1 MQNGVLECSSPSASV
16 NLPAMNMTIARYAAV
31 IGTALIGTGTF
42 STAAAEAVDP
52 KRLSDTVRVLAS
64 DEFAGRSPGTEGETK
79 TVNYLVETFRSLG
92 LEPGGERG
100 GWTQD
105 VPLLRTQL
113 ETPRTLQ
120 ITIKGKPR
128 PLVQAKDVYLSTVQD
143 AQTAAIENAPLVFV
157 GYGVSAPERQWD
169 DYKGV
174 DLRGK
179 VAVYLVN
186 DPDFSAQ
193 AAEPVAGKFGDRRM
207 TYYGR
212 WTYKFEEAAR
222 HGAVAALIIHDT
234 EGAGYGWST
243 VVAPGGE
250 NYALIHTDAV
260 TAPPTLKLQGWLEGE
275 TASELFRHAG
285 LDLAALRV
293 QARRADFQP
302 VSLQHVT
309 FTANVPVTLAK
320 SISHNVLAKI
330 TGSKHPVET
339 IMMAAHWD
347 AFGLGAPD
355 AQGRRVRP
363 GANDDALGVAG
374 VVELARLFK
383 AAPRPKRTLVFA
395 AWTAE
400 ERGLIGS
407 QAYAARPLYPLSKTV
422 ANLTLDVLQTAGLA
436 RDVLLVGAG
445 QSELENDLA
454 RAAAAQDRTI
464 TPETLPERGLFYR
477 ADHFPLAR
485 QGVPVILL
493 MALSGAAD
501 MREGGRP
508 AGEKWLA
515 DYMRCYHQTC
525 DAWDANW
532 DLRGAAQDVELF
544 HTMATELA
552 NSRRWPQWRADS
564 EFRAIR
570 ERSAKER

>member
-1 MQNGVLECSSPSASV
+1 MKT
-16 NLPAMNMTIARYAAV
+16 TIALFATLLAA
-31 IGTALIGTGTF
+31 AAF
-42 STAAAEAVDP
+42 STASSESVDP
-52 KRLSDTVRVLAS
+52 RRLSDIVRTLAS
-64 DEFAGRSPGTEGETK
+64 DEFEGRSPGTAGETK

-100 GWTQD
+100 GWTQE

-113 ETPRTLQ
+113 ETPRALQ
-120 ITIKGKPR
+120 MTVKGKAQ
-128 PLVQAKDVYLSTVQD
+128 PLVQAKDIYLSTVQD
-143 AQTAAIENAPLVFV
+143 SQNAVVENAPLVFV
-157 GYGVSAPERQWD
+157 GYGVTARERQWD

-193 AAEPVAGKFGDRRM
+193 PGEPVAGKFGDRRM

-222 HGAVAALIIHDT
+222 HGAVAALIVHDT

-250 NYALIHTDAV
+250 NFALVHANPSA
-260 TAPPTLKLQGWLEGE
+260 APPTLKLQGWLEGE
-275 TASELFRHAG
+275 AAIELFRSAD
-285 LDLAALRV
+285 LDLAALRR
-293 QARRADFQP
+293 QARRADFRP
-302 VSLQHVT
+302 VPLQGVT
-309 FTANVPVTLAK
+309 FTANVPVKLAK
-320 SISHNVLAKI
+320 SVSHNVLAKI
-330 TGSKHPVET
+330 TGSEHPDET

-347 AFGLGAPD
+347 AYGLGAPD
-355 AQGRRVRP
+355 AQGRKVRP

-374 VVELARLFK
+374 VIELARVFK
-383 AAPRPKRTLVFA
+383 AGSRPKRTLVFA

-407 QAYAARPLYPLSKTV
+407 QAYAARPLYPLPKTV
-422 ANLTLDVLQTAGLA
+422 ANLTLDILQTAGLA

-445 QSELENDLA
+445 QSDLEDDLA

-477 ADHFPLAR
+477 ADHFSLA
-485 QGVPVILL
+485 QKGVPVILL

-501 MREGGRP
+501 MREGGRA

-544 HTMATELA
+544 HTIARELA
-552 NSRRWPQWRADS
+552 NSRRWPQWRPGS
-564 EFRAIR
+564 EFRSTR